1 MILDKPSK
9 PHQTLPDCQFFRVW
23 ATIVA
28 FGKAIMTQS
37 FLLRCVNCQRFS
49 LFDRRPCLR
58 VDVNRYDGRAILRP

>member
-9 PHQTLPDCQFFRVW
+9 PHRTTPDCQFFRVW

-28 FGKAIMTQS
+28 LGKAIATRSTM
-37 FLLRCVNCQRFS
+37 LRCVNCQRFS

-58 VDVNRYDGRAILRP
+58 VDVYCYDGSAILRP